1 MHKVH
6 QLSLVTLVAIG
17 LTAGFL
23 IHRKGQQRLGRPG
36 VRLVLDPLTDD
47 AGRRGR
53 TNAVELP
60 AAVTGYESRPGSIAS
75 LEISHLPADT
85 SFGRRLYRDPI
96 DGFEAQVNVVTM
108 GTERTSIH
116 RPQQC
121 LPFQGWKIEREKE
134 VPMRFEVDGKPVVL
148 KVRRLD
154 STSRREIDGRP
165 TDLAAVYV
173 YWFVADGLLAANTT
187 SRHLQSIRQLLL
199 EGELPRW
206 SYVSFFTVCPPGR
219 EDAVFDR
226 LTHLLAATVPR
237 FQTTGFAMGA
247 APR

>member
-1 MHKVH
+1 MQKVH
-6 QLSLVTLVAIG
+6 RLTLATLLVIG

-23 IHRKGQQRLGRPG
+23 IKRKDQQRLGRPG
-36 VRLVLDPLTDD
+36 VRLVLDPLVDD

-60 AAVTGYESRPGSIAS
+60 AAVTGYESRPGTIAD
-75 LEISHLPADT
+75 LEINHLPADT

-134 VPMRFEVDGKPVVL
+134 IPMRFEVNGKPVTL

-154 STSRREIDGRP
+154 STSRREVNGRP

-187 SRHLQSIRQLLL
+187 SRHLQSIQRLLVN
-199 EGELPRW
+199 GELPRW

-219 EDAVFDR
+219 EDAAFER

-237 FQTTGFAMGA
+237 FQTTGFEVA
-247 APR
+247 AANP